1 MLELKNNT
9 PTKLKILKDLIDL
22 VDLQQMA
29 QMRRKKWEEEV
40 LKEPNTT

>member
-1 MLELKNNT
+1 MLELKNNM

-29 QMRRKKWEEEV
+29 QMRRKKWEEEDA
-40 LKEPNTT
+40 